1 MTLGK
6 RIRAARQKR
15 GLNQRELGEL
25 LGVTSAAVSGWERDQ
40 DSIEIRRLPALQRA
54 LKVPYQWLIDGA
66 GDPPPEN
73 ELEVILERLP
83 PIQRRQAL
91 RLLAALASDSDEAA

>member
-1 MTLGK
+1 MTLGN
-6 RIRAARQKR
+6 RIRAARLKR
-15 GLNQRELGEL
+15 GINQRELGEL

-54 LKVPYQWLIDGA
+54 LKVPYRWLIDGA

-73 ELEVILERLP
+73 DVEALLERLP
-83 PIQRRQAL
+83 SNQRRQAL
-91 RLLAALASDSDEAA
+91 RLLAALAADSDEAA